1 MNLPPEQRIQI
12 CSHVTCG
19 KQLCGPPQGLEWHQ
33 QVSHSSVP
41 RKETLTFF
49 NIRST
54 RSRRSTRLQHPR
66 CSTPSKLFVLASRK
80 ASNFH
85 KKISRQVQ
93 LRWSRWSIS
102 RLAKDLLLLS
112 DLLDQACYLAA
123 WVWSADLVGNS
134 PGKNLKPRPKPHASA
149 ASRSVN
155 CVRSPTKTTCSINS
169 FKHFSLEVSALYT
182 AVWKPQGAACLAI
195 RKFHLQKELHK
206 FGHQPGHYAPRPSW
220 AEEGSPPRRNSGNQ
234 VRSMNGTFDKPV
246 SHVFTNQIK
255 VRQDRD
261 QVSGINLSIVLYI

>member
-85 KKISRQVQ
+85 KKSHARSSWGDPGDPSLASRKTSCSSRIFWIKRVTLQREFDRLIWLATALAKTWSPAQ
-93 LRWSRWSIS
+93 NPTPLRPPDQWTALGLQQKPHAQSTPSSIS
-102 RLAKDLLLLS
+102 AWKYQLCTVLFESHKELHVWQSASFTCRRNFTNLDTNL
-112 DLLDQACYLAA
+112 DITLLDQVERGKVARLVATAA
-123 WVWSADLVGNS
+123 
-134 PGKNLKPRPKPHASA
+134 
-149 ASRSVN
+149 
-155 CVRSPTKTTCSINS
+155 TK
-169 FKHFSLEVSALYT
+169 
-182 AVWKPQGAACLAI
+182 
-195 RKFHLQKELHK
+195 
-206 FGHQPGHYAPRPSW
+206 
-220 AEEGSPPRRNSGNQ
+220 
-234 VRSMNGTFDKPV
+234 
-246 SHVFTNQIK
+246 
-255 VRQDRD
+255 
-261 QVSGINLSIVLYI
+261 

>member
-1 MNLPPEQRIQI
+1 MGKTNLAPEQRIQI

-49 NIRST
+49 NIRSK

-169 FKHFSLEVSALYT
+169 FKHF
-182 AVWKPQGAACLAI
+182 WKYQLCTLL
-195 RKFHLQKELHK
+195 FESHKELHVWQSAS
-206 FGHQPGHYAPRPSW
+206 FTC
-220 AEEGSPPRRNSGNQ
+220 RRN
-234 VRSMNGTFDKPV
+234 
-246 SHVFTNQIK
+246 FTNLDTNLDITLL
-255 VRQDRD
+255 D
-261 QVSGINLSIVLYI
+261 QVERRKVARLVATAATK